1 VRYVFKEFKISIRQA
16 CWLFKLSTSV
26 FYYQP
31 VPSQDGEI
39 IEAIDGL
46 LKQDSDWGFWKLFKT
61 LRNQGK
67 RWNHKR
73 VYRIYLKMKLNI
85 RKRAK
90 KRLPARVKDP
100 LVLPIGPNITWSM
113 DFMQDTLSNGRKF
126 RTLNVI
132 DDFNREALSIAIETS
147 ISGHRV
153 VHELNNIIF
162 WRGKP
167 EAIRIDNGP
176 EFICKLLEEWAAS
189 HGIRLIFIQPGKP
202 TQNSYIERF
211 NQNYRKGVLDKYL
224 FEDLD
229 QVRIISNEWIW
240 RYNNIRPHDSLMD
253 LTPRQFLLK
262 YGKVD
267 DFPTFQQDINMYD
280 DYQKSILLSVAS

>member
-1 VRYVFKEFKISIRQA
+1 MRYVFKEFKISIRQA
-16 CWLFKLSTSV
+16 CWLLKLSTSV

-39 IEAIDGL
+39 IEAIEGL
-46 LKQDSDWGFWKLFKT
+46 LKQDSDWGFWKVFKT

-67 RWNHKR
+67 SWNHKR
-73 VYRIYLKMKLNI
+73 VYRIYLKLKLNI

-90 KRLPARVKDP
+90 KRLPARVKEP

-113 DFMQDTLSNGRKF
+113 DFMQDSLSNGRKF
-126 RTLNVI
+126 RTFNVI
-132 DDFNREALSIAIETS
+132 DDFNREVLGIAAETS

-153 VHELNNIIF
+153 VNELNNIIN

-167 EAIRIDNGP
+167 EGIRIDNGP
-176 EFICKLLEEWAAS
+176 EFICKALEQWAS
-189 HGIRLIFIQPGKP
+189 SQGIRLIFIQPGKP

-224 FEDLD
+224 FDDLE

-280 DYQKSILLSVAS
+280 DYQKSLLLSVAS

>member
-1 VRYVFKEFKISIRQA
+1 MFKKFKISIRQA

-26 FYYQP
+26 LYYQP

-39 IEAIDGL
+39 IEAIEGL

-61 LRNQGK
+61 LKNQGK

-85 RKRAK
+85 RKRSK

-100 LVLPIGPNITWSM
+100 MVLPIGPNITWSM

-153 VHELNNIIF
+153 VNELNNIIS

-167 EAIRIDNGP
+167 EAIRVDNGP
-176 EFICKLLEEWAAS
+176 EFICRLLEEWAVS
-189 HGIRLIFIQPGKP
+189 HRIRLMFIQPGKP

-224 FEDLD
+224 FEDLN
-229 QVRIISNEWIW
+229 QVRIISNDWIW
-240 RYNNIRPHDSLMD
+240 RYNNIRTHNSLMD

-267 DFPTFQQDINMYD
+267 DFPTFQQDINKH
-280 DYQKSILLSVAS
+280 DYYKKSLLLSVAS

>member
-1 VRYVFKEFKISIRQA
+1 VKYIGKEFKISIRQA
-16 CWLFKLSTSV
+16 CRLFKLSTSV

-31 VPSQDGEI
+31 VPSQDNEI
-39 IEAIDGL
+39 IEAIEGL

-67 RWNHKR
+67 SWNHKR
-73 VYRIYLKMKLNI
+73 VYRIYLKLKLNI

-90 KRLPARVKDP
+90 KRFPARVKEP

-113 DFMQDTLSNGRKF
+113 DFMQDSLSNGRKF
-126 RTLNVI
+126 RTFNVI
-132 DDFNREALSIAIETS
+132 DDFNREVLGIAAETS

-153 VHELNNIIF
+153 VNELNNIIN

-167 EAIRIDNGP
+167 EGIRVDNGP
-176 EFICKLLEEWAAS
+176 EFICKALEKWAAS

-224 FEDLD
+224 FDDLD

-280 DYQKSILLSVAS
+280 DYQKSLLLSVAS

>member
-1 VRYVFKEFKISIRQA
+1 MI
-16 CWLFKLSTSV
+16 LT
-26 FYYQP
+26 
-31 VPSQDGEI
+31 
-39 IEAIDGL
+39 
-46 LKQDSDWGFWKLFKT
+46 
-61 LRNQGK
+61 
-67 RWNHKR
+67 
-73 VYRIYLKMKLNI
+73 
-85 RKRAK
+85 
-90 KRLPARVKDP
+90 
-100 LVLPIGPNITWSM
+100 
-113 DFMQDTLSNGRKF
+113 
-126 RTLNVI
+126 
-132 DDFNREALSIAIETS
+132 EALGIAVETS

-153 VHELNNIIF
+153 VNELNKIIY

-167 EAIRIDNGP
+167 ESIRVDNGP
-176 EFICKLLEEWAAS
+176 EFICKALEEWAAS
-189 HGIRLIFIQPGKP
+189 YGIRLIFIQPGKP

-224 FEDLD
+224 FDDLD
-229 QVRIISNEWIW
+229 QVRILSNEWIW